1 MRKLVA
7 ASTLLFIC
15 LALTSCATSRPE
27 DKFLGAWKGT
37 YDGKPVEV
45 EFLEP
50 DIFIVKS
57 DGQTQG
63 GTWTLNADGNAQLTD
78 SDDDDQGVATP
89 TKDGRLIIR
98 ADETAIVLEKTE
110 KQ

>member
-1 MRKLVA
+1 MRKLGA

-37 YDGKPVEV
+37 QGDEAILV
-45 EFLEP
+45 EFLEK
-50 DIFIVKS
+50 DIVVIKGDS
-57 DGQTQG
+57 GTYA
-63 GTWTLNADGNAQLTD
+63 GTWTLDADGNARLVGPDTD
-78 SDDDDQGVATP
+78 DKALATP
-89 TKDGRLIIR
+89 TGDGRLIMR
-98 ADETAIVLEKTE
+98 ADENAVVLERVQ

>member
-7 ASTLLFIC
+7 ISTLLFIC

-37 YDGKPVEV
+37 YEGKPVEV

-50 DIFIVKS
+50 DIMIVKS
-57 DGQTQG
+57 DGQAQA
-63 GTWTLNADGNAQLTD
+63 GTWTLDADGNAHLTD
-78 SDDDDQGVATP
+78 SDADDQGVATP
-89 TKDGRLIIR
+89 TKDGRLVIR
-98 ADETAIVLEKTE
+98 ADENSLILEKTE